1 MIWIDYRKSVKN
13 NEIAVLAIS
22 AVLFFL
28 GVLCDLLASNGI
40 NFAEVDNLSGISLT
54 LLQIQATI
62 ITLTITII
70 ALLSGVISTSY
81 MGIPVAVYILKHK
94 PYILTQKHIIV
105 VEFAGLV
112 CSIFCHLLSLY
123 NIVITGFIVAVIII
137 LKSIFDVCD
146 IFRGKQKILN
156 EIEGYVLYLIDNADN
171 RAEVGKNFI
180 YDWKIVA
187 PIQSTEEFNYYS
199 GIFFK
204 LVNAMLANEMQM
216 QNVNSHAEEIA
227 LFLLTHD
234 SVACKMRGIC
244 FVGKFYNNLRSWIS
258 ENQDAASS
266 LKNTLQLIAKVDSTW
281 YRALDNIDA
290 EVIEQHY
297 FNLNYFLGAIIRV
310 AAFTD
315 YAMQYHLYR
324 VSSVNGLARIIG
336 RYINKQHRKGNI
348 VNSDFWQ
355 SVLTDDGDWYSTDI
369 PKESEGFYYKS
380 LALRDFNLFYG
391 FLMSEQIDY
400 VDERYFEIILQKRYK
415 SDTLAN
421 ILKVMLIHC
430 FMYYI
435 AYREDTT
442 CVNKSFQE
450 RVKDILVNK
459 EIKELIRDFYYRVA
473 DNKNF
478 LETDIESQMEEILGD
493 YELMP
498 KSQTCKAMIM
508 IDVIREYFLY
518 VALIINRY
526 SLKGTTLEK
535 LLTTQKYYSYLVEH
549 NYAQLKSKIAEMRDI
564 FETNRQNNGSV
575 VVDMDEKLFPFVNV
589 MNKKY
594 KRYIINEA
602 QQKQMAYEHD
612 NIHDKSQKYIE
623 EWIRA
628 EINSK
633 IMGFNTKCDRVKKFD
648 NVHIFRITDFT
659 DGIGESKQRI
669 PADYVISNL
678 FSWVLNKLSHDFE
691 IKNVDRSKCFKTDEE
706 FRDYI
711 KKHQYDTLFGSQYA
725 FTFSEYEGYKEHMD
739 FLDSLNC
746 IMVPRGNSGMALSHD
761 SLQLIVDD
769 IHVEIFSPSIDY
781 FKDITKDGETGLYNY
796 CPFAGMSLNFE
807 ENELEELLHN
817 ERKIVDVYVNVT
829 IGFSENHRNGVII
842 TRQRDV

>member
-1 MIWIDYRKSVKN
+1 MTWIDYQESVKN

-22 AVLFFL
+22 AVLLFI
-28 GVLCDLLASNGI
+28 GVLCELLVSNGVI
-40 NFAEVDNLSGISLT
+40 FVEVDNLSGISLT

-62 ITLTITII
+62 LTLTITII

-123 NIVITGFIVAVIII
+123 NIVITGFMVAVIII

-187 PIQSTEEFNYYS
+187 PVQSTEEFNYYS
-199 GIFFK
+199 DIFFK

-216 QNVNSHAEEIA
+216 QNVNSHAEDIA
-227 LFLLTHD
+227 LFLLMHD
-234 SVACKMRGIC
+234 SVTCKMRGIC
-244 FVGKFYNNLRSWIS
+244 FVGKFYNNLWCWIND
-258 ENQDAASS
+258 NQDVASN
-266 LKNTLQLIAKVDSTW
+266 LKNTLQLIAKVDNAW
-281 YRALDNIDA
+281 YRALNTIDA
-290 EVIEQHY
+290 EMIEQY
-297 FNLNYFLGAIIRV
+297 NFNFNYFSEPIIRV
-310 AAFTD
+310 ASFTE
-315 YAMQYHLYR
+315 YALKYDSYR

-336 RYINKQHRKGNI
+336 KYINKQYGKSNI

-355 SVLTDDGDWYSTDI
+355 SFLTDDGVWYFNNV
-369 PKESEGFYYKS
+369 PKESEWFYYKS

-391 FLMSEQIDY
+391 FLVNKQIDY
-400 VDERYFEIILQKRYK
+400 IDEKYFEALLQKQYK
-415 SDTLAN
+415 FDNLAY

-435 AYREDTT
+435 AYREDTS
-442 CVNKSFQE
+442 CVDKSVQE
-450 RVKDILVNK
+450 RVKRILVNND
-459 EIKELIRDFYYRVA
+459 IKNLIIDFYYSVSG
-473 DNKNF
+473 NKEF
-478 LETDIESQMEEILGD
+478 LEADIERQMEEILGD

-508 IDVIREYFLY
+508 NDVIREYFLY

-526 SLKGTTLEK
+526 SLKDTTLEK
-535 LLTTQKYYSYLVEH
+535 LLNTQKYYSYLVEH
-549 NYAQLKSKIAEMRDI
+549 NYAQLKSKIAEMRNI
-564 FETNRQNNGSV
+564 FETNCQNNGGI
-575 VVDMDEKLFPFVNV
+575 VVDMDERLFPFVNV

-594 KRYIINEA
+594 KRYIIDEA
-602 QQKQMAYEHD
+602 QKMQMAYEHD
-612 NIHDKSQKYIE
+612 NVHDKAQKYLE

-628 EINSK
+628 EIDSK
-633 IMGFNTKCDRVKKFD
+633 ITGFNNICDKVKEYN
-648 NVHIFRITDFT
+648 NVRIFRITDFT

-678 FSWVLNKLSHDFE
+678 FSWVLNKLSQDFE

-725 FTFSEYEGYKEHMD
+725 FTFSEYEGYKDHMD

-746 IMVPRGNSGMALSHD
+746 IMVPGGNSGMALSHD

-817 ERKIVDVYVNVT
+817 GRKIVDVYVHVT

>member
-1 MIWIDYRKSVKN
+1 MTWIDYRESVKN
-13 NEIAVLAIS
+13 DEITVLAIS
-22 AVLFFL
+22 AVLFFI
-28 GVLCDLLASNGI
+28 GVLCESLASNGI
-40 NFAEVDNLSGISLT
+40 IFVEVDNLSGISLT

-62 ITLTITII
+62 MTLTITII

-112 CSIFCHLLSLY
+112 CSIFCHMLSFY
-123 NIVITGFIVAVIII
+123 NVVITVFIVAVIFI

-156 EIEGYVLYLIDNADN
+156 EIEAYVLYLIDNADN
-171 RAEVGKNFI
+171 RAEVCKNFI
-180 YDWKIVA
+180 YDWKNVA
-187 PIQSTEEFNYYS
+187 PVQSTEDFKFYS

-204 LVNAMLANEMQM
+204 FVNAMLANEMRM
-216 QNVNSHAEEIA
+216 QNVNSHAEDIA

-234 SVACKMRGIC
+234 SATCKMRGIC
-244 FVGKFYNNLRSWIS
+244 FVGNFYNNLWCWIS

-266 LKNTLQLIAKVDSTW
+266 LKNTLQLIAKVDNTW
-281 YRALDNIDA
+281 YRALNTIDA
-290 EVIEQHY
+290 EMVEQY
-297 FNLNYFLGAIIRV
+297 NFNFNFFSEPIIRV
-310 AAFTD
+310 ASFTE
-315 YAMQYHLYR
+315 YAIKYDSYR

-336 RYINKQHRKGNI
+336 KYINKQHRKGNI

-355 SVLTDDGDWYSTDI
+355 STLTDDGIWYANDM
-369 PKESEGFYYKS
+369 PKESGCFYQKS

-391 FLMSEQIDY
+391 FLVSEQIDY
-400 VDERYFEIILQKRYK
+400 IDEKYFEAILQKRYK
-415 SDTLAN
+415 FDSLAY

-435 AYREDTT
+435 AYREETS
-442 CVNKSFQE
+442 CVDKSFQE
-450 RVKDILVNK
+450 RVKEILVKN
-459 EIKELIRDFYYRVA
+459 EVKELIIDFYYSVSR
-473 DNKNF
+473 NKEF
-478 LETDIESQMEEILGD
+478 LEADIENQMEEILGD

-575 VVDMDEKLFPFVNV
+575 VVDMDEILFPFVNV
-589 MNKKY
+589 MNRKY

-612 NIHDKSQKYIE
+612 NIHDKAQKYIE

-633 IMGFNTKCDRVKKFD
+633 IMGFNNKCDKVKKYD
-648 NVHIFRITDFT
+648 NVHIFRVTDFT

-669 PADYVISNL
+669 PVDYVISNL
-678 FSWVLNKLSHDFE
+678 FSWVLNKLSQDFE

-725 FTFSEYEGYKEHMD
+725 FTFSEYEGYKDHMD

-746 IMVPRGNSGMALSHD
+746 IMVPGGNSGMALSHD

-817 ERKIVDVYVNVT
+817 GRKIVDVYVHVT